1 MAPLPHRIHL
11 KRPSHNERLR
21 LDQGYPFDFIESQP
35 SISLRAAMIRLET
48 YPFACLISVV
58 DWILDGLG
66 LMNYV
71 AYEPAVVD
79 LVH

>member
-1 MAPLPHRIHL
+1 
-11 KRPSHNERLR
+11 
-21 LDQGYPFDFIESQP
+21 
-35 SISLRAAMIRLET
+35 MIRLET